1 MPTNADLIQLE
12 DDRPLQDFVPV
23 NCVSNNKKVSTAT
36 SIWTGWARRPSTT
49 ASSVQG
55 DEDDFFG
62 CGLDEDNRTFFC
74 SPPPP
79 PEELRPRGS
88 QESVSSSV
96 AQLERWPK
104 PSSAPGWPQSRDA
117 RPPKQV
123 GPRISSID

>member
-88 QESVSSSV
+88 QGVYPMDSSSIYH
-96 AQLERWPK
+96 LR
-104 PSSAPGWPQSRDA
+104 
-117 RPPKQV
+117 V
-123 GPRISSID
+123 GFEFRGTA